1 MVAAAAGPA
10 KLTPGTRIKDLTD
23 VQIRGMTAKNCSLTA
38 PCLFHPD
45 LKHHLCQCATFLSR
59 YLMIDIT
66 QRNVP
71 FDKLIV
77 ASKDKQIQ
85 YFTEFKTKDGAL
97 RYPDLVAKLNAM

>member
-1 MVAAAAGPA
+1 
-10 KLTPGTRIKDLTD
+10 
-23 VQIRGMTAKNCSLTA
+23 
-38 PCLFHPD
+38 
-45 LKHHLCQCATFLSR
+45 
-59 YLMIDIT
+59 MIDIT